1 MKTSRI
7 SVLLMFAGW
16 IGTSAA
22 QEMRFLEVQ
31 GGVFNPKGA
40 RRAGLIF
47 GGNYGISVDERVDIG
62 LGLSVYH
69 KGYTEKTTVDTF
81 ETTPEGSTGHQI
93 LTPLEYSTTII
104 PLTASITV
112 HIPFQPP
119 LGYYVGGS
127 LAYELLF
134 DKYTN
139 YERKEKDNARFG
151 GFGWMARAGAEL
163 KIGTRSSVTLEAF
176 YNGCTVKGDRK
187 KISGIPS
194 WKEVDL
200 SGIGFRGG
208 IRVELY

>member
-7 SVLLMFAGW
+7 SVLLMFAGF

-22 QEMRFLEVQ
+22 QGMRFLEVQ
-31 GGVFNPKGA
+31 GGVLNPKGA

-47 GGNYGISVDERVDIG
+47 GANYGISVDERVDLG

-69 KGYTEKTTVDTF
+69 KGYTEKTEVEPF
-81 ETTPEGSTGHQI
+81 ETEAGSGGNTVI
-93 LTPLEYSTTII
+93 TPLEYSTTII
-104 PLTASITV
+104 PLTASVTV

-119 LGYYVGGS
+119 LGYYIGGS
-127 LAYELLF
+127 VAYEWLL

-139 YERKEKDNARFG
+139 YETGDKDNANFG

-163 KIGTRSSVTLEAF
+163 KIGTRSSLTLEAF

-187 KISGIPS
+187 KVSGIPS

>member
-7 SVLLMFAGW
+7 SILLMFAGW

-22 QEMRFLEVQ
+22 QQMRFLEVQ
-31 GGVFNPKGA
+31 GGVLNPKGA

-47 GGNYGISVDERVDIG
+47 GANYGISVDERVDLG

-69 KGYTEKTTVDTF
+69 KGYR
-81 ETTPEGSTGHQI
+81 ETTGIDTSQTGAGSEVHRVM
-93 LTPLEYSTTII
+93 TPLEYSTTII
-104 PLTASITV
+104 PLTASVTV

-119 LGYYVGGS
+119 LGYYIGGS
-127 LAYELLF
+127 LAYEFLF

-139 YERKEKDNARFG
+139 YETGDKDNARFG

-163 KIGTRSSVTLEAF
+163 IIGTRSSLTLEAF

-187 KISGIPS
+187 KISGMPS

-200 SGIGFRGG
+200 SGLGFRGG

>member
-1 MKTSRI
+1 MNISR
-7 SVLLMFAGW
+7 SLAFLLC
-16 IGTSAA
+16 IGGFCAASA
-22 QEMRFLEVQ
+22 QEMRFLEIQ

-47 GGNYGISVDERVDIG
+47 GANYGISVDERVDLG
-62 LGLSVYH
+62 LGFSVFH
-69 KGYTEKTTVDTF
+69 KGYTETTSVDSF
-81 ETTPEGSTGHQI
+81 ETSAGSEGRRV
-93 LTPLEYSTTII
+93 LAPVEYSTTII
-104 PLTASITV
+104 PLTANVTL
-112 HIPFQPP
+112 HLPFQPP

-127 LAYELLF
+127 LSYEMLF

-139 YERKEKDNARFG
+139 YLTREKDNPRFG
-151 GFGWMARAGAEL
+151 GFGWMARAGAEVV
-163 KIGTRSSVTLEAF
+163 IGTRSSVTLEAF

-208 IRVELY
+208 LRVELY